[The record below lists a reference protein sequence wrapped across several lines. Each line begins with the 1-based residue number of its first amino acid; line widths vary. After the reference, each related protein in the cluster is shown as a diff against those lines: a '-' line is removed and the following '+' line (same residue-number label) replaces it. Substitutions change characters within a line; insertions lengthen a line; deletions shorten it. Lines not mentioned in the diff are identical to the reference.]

1 MRSDSIESGAMSRD
15 FDPRDVDSRER
26 DDGIHDRE
34 DEWLTLG
41 RGPGFAAVRDADDD
55 VRDRDDDWREE
66 RDREP
71 RDRDNDRSG
80 LDPRDVFMRDLDLP
94 RGPERE
100 LVHDRDRDYTLNGS
114 ESRTLS
120 TVGAFRVVSER
131 DLRDPRE
138 DLLDLRHLEEQALVH
153 RVPLNETERAVT
165 L

>member
-1 MRSDSIESGAMSRD
+1 MSGD

-34 DEWLTLG
+34 DQWLTLG
-41 RGPGFAAVRDADDD
+41 RGPGSAAVGDGGED
-55 VRDRDDDWREE
+55 VRERDDDSREE

-71 RDRDNDRSG
+71 RNREHEIGG

-100 LVHDRDRDYTLNGS
+100 LVHDRDRDYTLSGS
-114 ESRTLS
+114 DSRTLS

-138 DLLDLRHLEEQALVH
+138 DSVRPPAPGRRRDSS
-153 RVPLNETERAVT
+153 TECR
-165 L
+165 